1 MRFLFLG
8 FLGFCVLISAV
19 LLTGRTQVDQRGY
32 RGLAL
37 VQNHRPQALAEQAEL
52 NAIPKPLRRANASGP
67 IASEVYENVQVL
79 GDLSKPEFAR
89 LMVSFK
95 NWLGA
100 EEGCNYCHNAPDFAN
115 DDKYTKVVARRM
127 IQMTRHINSDWKTHV
142 ASTGVTCWTCHRG
155 QAVPSGDWFKVAPD
169 QDLGAS
175 ASMGYRAGQNTP
187 AAYVAGSALPS
198 DPMTE
203 FLKAEKDVRVQ
214 GTVALAGG
222 NRHSVKQAEFTYA
235 LMTYMSKSL
244 GVNCTYCH
252 NTRSFGSWSESMPQR
267 STAWYG
273 LRLVRDLNTSYLMPL
288 EPVFPQF
295 RLGPQG
301 DGPKVGCATCHKG
314 TFKPLNG
321 VSMLPDFPELI
332 GPKHPLV
339 LPPDSAASASQVAA
353 VTLH

>member
-1 MRFLFLG
+1 
-8 FLGFCVLISAV
+8 
-19 LLTGRTQVDQRGY
+19 
-32 RGLAL
+32 
-37 VQNHRPQALAEQAEL
+37 
-52 NAIPKPLRRANASGP
+52 
-67 IASEVYENVQVL
+67 VQVL

-142 ASTGVTCWTCHRG
+142 ANTGVTCWTCHRG
-155 QAVPSGDWFKVAPD
+155 QAVPSGDWFKVAAD
-169 QDLGAS
+169 EDLSTTAS
-175 ASMGYRAGQNTP
+175 LGYRAGQNTP
-187 AAYVAGSALPS
+187 AAYVAGSSLPT
-198 DPMTE
+198 DPMSE
-203 FLKAEKDVRVQ
+203 FLKVEKDVRVQ
-214 GTVALAGG
+214 GTVALAGN

-252 NTRSFGSWSESMPQR
+252 NTRAFGVWSESMPQR
-267 STAWYG
+267 ATAWYG
-273 LRLVRDLNTSYLMPL
+273 LRLVRDLNFSYLTPL
-288 EPVFPQF
+288 EPVFPPF

-314 TFKPLNG
+314 AFKPLNG

-332 GPKHPLV
+332 GPKQTVETLLASDVSKSPK
-339 LPPDSAASASQVAA
+339 AAAMPI
-353 VTLH
+353 H